1 MNFACYI
8 SKDNR
13 QKTDLDINKFENL
26 TMSLKMKDSSKFDF
40 ANMNVI
46 HFGDSEKT
54 INLC

>member
-1 MNFACYI
+1 
-8 SKDNR
+8 
-13 QKTDLDINKFENL
+13 
-26 TMSLKMKDSSKFDF
+26 MSLKMKDSSKFDF